1 MSTESQPTMA
11 GSVPNVCCLIATN
24 VGNLPKKYTLVK
36 MVGSYV
42 KSAMQLRECLMD
54 RLDDFYNELLL
65 GFAMPDRMF
74 AHKIQKTRNA
84 KENFFLVRRGL
95 MDADRFFVSDEL
107 VAEAVK
113 MSFMPPSKLLRLI
126 EFARPCMNNMW
137 IEWNETR
144 RVELVRQHLIDSGMD
159 ERAVEPIDYDSL
171 PSKVGYHSWRLSDYY
186 LMMENQDQR
195 GIQRKLKDSE
205 HADDTY
211 VYHNYMKDQHGK
223 LMCPTHAW
231 YVSLNDIDTRDLLRM
246 NTVVGA
252 EGRTIRSPDM
262 AKDELHQKSREM
274 VAEFAFG
281 STYWSMNSGNWSHVH
296 SSGKQKNNSDGSNR
310 DVFDSGAKRR
320 SLHHRLSGHKHAK
333 ALANKVS
340 ASYHE
345 LTYAFHT
352 PNTIEDKQNELFKA
366 SCVSMDGDQRFLL
379 CLNAMINYPHF
390 VIKKE
395 GQVNKQQR
403 SIGGRRMPMNE
414 LNVLQLELPKPHGVT
429 WYVKKFANVGSPK
442 RKHKRRGHDRYIK
455 LADGTV
461 VRRWIEE
468 QWVGNEELGVI
479 THEYDLVKKG

>member
-1 MSTESQPTMA
+1 M
-11 GSVPNVCCLIATN
+11 
-24 VGNLPKKYTLVK
+24 
-36 MVGSYV
+36 

-95 MDADRFFVSDEL
+95 MEADRFFVSDEL

-137 IEWNETR
+137 IEWSETR

-171 PSKVGYHSWRLSDYY
+171 PSKVGYHSWRLSEYY
-186 LMMENQDQR
+186 QMMEDQDHR

-231 YVSLNDIDTRDLLRM
+231 YVSLNDIDTKDLLRM

-262 AKDELHQKSREM
+262 AKDELHQKSREL
-274 VAEFAFG
+274 VAESSLG
-281 STYWSMNSGNWSHVH
+281 STYCKLFNGQAV
-296 SSGKQKNNSDGSNR
+296 GTTSN
-310 DVFDSGAKRR
+310 DKYV
-320 SLHHRLSGHKHAK
+320 K

-352 PNTIEDKQNELFKA
+352 PNTIENRQNELFKA

-390 VIKKE
+390 VIKRE

-414 LNVLQLELPKPHGVT
+414 LNVLQLELPKPRGVT